1 MQRAQ
6 NLTWPC
12 ATCPYSAQDGLVS
25 HGQTL
30 LQSRMLLLQLAS
42 FFEIPKLIQLS
53 FQVLMLPFFSSS
65 SYSWQLQFAVTLL
78 PSVLLYN
85 LIVPF

>member
-42 FFEIPKLIQLS
+42 FFEIPKLIQPS
-53 FQVLMLPFFSSS
+53 FQLSPDAAFLQFIILQLAVAVCSHSTPLVS
-65 SYSWQLQFAVTLL
+65 SY
-78 PSVLLYN
+78 
-85 LIVPF
+85 II